1 MPASL
6 GWHNVSD
13 CISEPGYGAGGVERE
28 VGNSKNNPSVS
39 LIISFGVS
47 CQMAYHP
54 TWSVDKYTAR
64 VWTGGGHKE
73 AIILVMYT
81 DKMMG

>member
-1 MPASL
+1 
-6 GWHNVSD
+6 
-13 CISEPGYGAGGVERE
+13 
-28 VGNSKNNPSVS
+28 
-39 LIISFGVS
+39 
-47 CQMAYHP
+47 MAYHP